1 MAPGIVD
8 HRHGRLLYI
17 DNLRWSAIAMVVV
30 IHAAV
35 TYSGFGGW
43 YVRDRLNTSR
53 PALIGLA
60 TYQSLQHAVAMGLLF
75 GIAGYFASR
84 ALERRSIVSFL
95 AERACRLGLPL
106 LLYVFAIGPLT
117 EYYVAGTWRSKPPL
131 AFADEWL
138 RHVGDGRILSGSG
151 PLWFCLVL
159 LVFSIAFAAIG
170 SRWPR
175 RADTT
180 SSPVPGPR
188 AIAVFALAIAA
199 TTFAVGLIAPHAGTV
214 LNVVVHDAPQYPFMF
229 VAGVLAHRNDWLSR
243 FPARYGPV
251 GTLGGLVVAL
261 TAWFAMLE
269 LGGAFHGQL
278 AAFGGGPH
286 WQAAAMDVWRSFT
299 CLSLGIGLVTLYRDH
314 LDRQGRI
321 ARYLTANAFGVYVFH
336 PPILIAITRA
346 LHQVPADNL
355 LKFACA
361 SLLAVVATF
370 LFVGF
375 VARRTPILRAV
386 L

>member
-1 MAPGIVD
+1 
-8 HRHGRLLYI
+8 
-17 DNLRWSAIAMVVV
+17 MVVV

-43 YVRDRLNTSR
+43 YVRDRLHTSR

-75 GIAGYFASR
+75 AIAGYFASR
-84 ALERRSIVSFL
+84 ALERRGIGSFL

-131 AFADEWL
+131 PFADEWL
-138 RHVGDGRILSGSG
+138 RHVGDGRILDGSG

-159 LVFSIAFAAIG
+159 LVFSIAFAALE
-170 SRWPR
+170 SLWPR
-175 RADTT
+175 RADAAA
-180 SSPVPGPR
+180 SPVPGPR
-188 AIAVFALAIAA
+188 VIAAFALVMA
-199 TTFAVGLIAPHAGTV
+199 TTTFVVGLVAPHAGTV

-229 VAGVLAHRNDWLSR
+229 VAGVLAHRNDWLLR
-243 FPARYGPV
+243 FPARYGPLGAV
-251 GTLGGLVVAL
+251 GGLAAAL
-261 TAWFAMLE
+261 AAWFAMLA
-269 LGGAFHGQL
+269 LGGAFTGHL
-278 AAFGGGPH
+278 SAFGGGFH
-286 WQAAAMDVWRSFT
+286 WQAAAMDLWRSFT

-314 LDRQGRI
+314 LDRQGRV
-321 ARYLTANAFGVYVFH
+321 ARFLTVNAFGVYVFH

-346 LHQVPADNL
+346 LHRVPADNL

-361 SLLAVVATF
+361 SLLAVAATF
-370 LFVGF
+370 LFVGL
-375 VARRTPILRAV
+375 VVRRTPVLRSV